1 MIRINTNIQFHG
13 QDSAFHTDDDYFVD
27 NADARCWTCVVFS
40 EYDWD
45 ATWGGQIEIQ
55 TEENSEDYIALPFS
69 PNCAVLFDGSLEH
82 RGLVSIDSLNV
93 KEKHLHFYLKR
104 CRMCDQLL
112 EFTLRRNE

>member
-1 MIRINTNIQFHG
+1 MRLIRINTNIQFHG

-27 NADARCWTCVVFS
+27 NPDARCWTCVVFS

-82 RGLVSIDSLNV
+82 RGLVYPNRFAQCER
-93 KEKHLHFYLKR
+93 K
-104 CRMCDQLL
+104 
-112 EFTLRRNE
+112 TLAFLFEEV

>member
-1 MIRINTNIQFHG
+1 MVKTLPFILTMIILSIMLMLGVGHVLF
-13 QDSAFHTDDDYFVD
+13 
-27 NADARCWTCVVFS
+27 FS

-82 RGLVSIDSLNV
+82 RGLDPNRFAQCER
-93 KEKHLHFYLKR
+93 K
-104 CRMCDQLL
+104 
-112 EFTLRRNE
+112 TLAFLFEEV